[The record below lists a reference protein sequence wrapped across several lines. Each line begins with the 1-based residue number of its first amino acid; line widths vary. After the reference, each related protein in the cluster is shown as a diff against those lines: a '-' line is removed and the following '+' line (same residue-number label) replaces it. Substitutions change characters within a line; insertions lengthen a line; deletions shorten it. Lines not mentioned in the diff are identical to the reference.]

1 MHMERVLGGRFWGWF
16 FLLDMVGQ
24 PLSRGTN
31 EIEPQIFCTDYA
43 RDPIGHLCLR
53 LDLKSGSGQF
63 PWVLLSDI
71 GLLKVMNFHSE
82 LALAPFPGGDWNEG
96 VSIYLSLRLF
106 SVFRKNNE

>member
-1 MHMERVLGGRFWGWF
+1 VGDFGDGFFCLTWLGNPFLGER
-16 FLLDMVGQ
+16 MK
-24 PLSRGTN
+24 LSHGF
-31 EIEPQIFCTDYA
+31 FCTDYA

-96 VSIYLSLRLF
+96 VSIYLSLMLF